1 MVLLTSLIG
10 VKGTEESQDGL
21 QCMKIPDQ
29 KMGQTLL
36 LFPHHCPYT
45 IPSRFSLDII
55 RQIMS
60 PQSIISSIITSGLP
74 E

>member
-10 VKGTEESQDGL
+10 VKGTEGSQNGL
-21 QCMKIPDQ
+21 GCMMIPGQ

-36 LFPHHCPYT
+36 FFPHHCPYT
-45 IPSRFSLDII
+45 IPSLISLDII
-55 RQIMS
+55 GQIVS